1 MKRDWEIPEL
11 QDYWTLQPGE
21 LTLLTSRNDENRLG
35 FALLLKFF
43 QIEGRFPDSKTEIPR
58 KCAAF
63 VAEQIDIPVS
73 VFLKFFDYSTDNKT
87 VKNQRA
93 QIRAYTGFRECTVD
107 DSKKITK
114 WLRNNILP
122 QGNTEEQ
129 IRLAVYQRFIELRLE
144 PPERTR
150 IDRLVKSA
158 IASHDKL
165 VLQKIMD
172 KIPKAAIPRLE
183 ALLINKE
190 DEPPDSEV
198 LNMRDLREEPG
209 KANVKNIIRE
219 MDKLEC
225 LRDIRLPKNL
235 LAGLSPNM
243 LTLYKQRVAT
253 EPLRE
258 IRRHPDFKKYS
269 QLAIYCQLRAEELT
283 DTLVQ
288 MLFQI
293 THGVDKRSE
302 NRIVKEYVADIRRVR
317 GKPELLFRIA
327 NAALDN
333 PDGTVRDVI
342 FPVVGEQT
350 LKDLIAEFKSSGS
363 YFTQQVLAKATASYK
378 HHYQRIFPRILRVLD
393 FKSKAPALQPLMK
406 AIKILSTKDQLDG
419 KDLEKLPIEGVI
431 DKEDKE
437 LIYNVDDAGNKSVD
451 EGKYRVFMLRKLD
464 KRTKTKESFVPGAK
478 KFRDP
483 DDDLPADFEN
493 KRAQYYANLDIPI
506 NPDDWIKGLQAEM
519 VEALTELNGT
529 IKTNDKVKITSAGK
543 IKLTPLKPQLPPVNL
558 EKLGDELEQRWPQTT
573 ILDIFKEAELRIGF
587 TDEFSSVATR
597 EVLDRETIRKR
608 LVVALHAIG
617 TNAGLK
623 RARADQKYADLKYIM
638 RRFVTRD
645 AVRNA
650 IRRVVNEIFKVRQ
663 VHIWGEGTTSC
674 AADSKKFGSWDQ
686 NLMTEWHSRYG
697 GRGVMIYW
705 HVEKNSTCIYSQLKR
720 CSSSEVEAMIE
731 GVLQH
736 CTAMSVDKAYVD
748 SHGQSEVAFAFS
760 FLLGFQL
767 LPRLKGIRRE
777 KLNSPGPR
785 KAGDYPNLQAIMDK
799 AINWQLIK
807 EQYDEMVKCAVAI
820 KTRTADAEAILRRFT
835 NDNLSH
841 PTYKAFIELGR
852 VLKTIFLCKYLGSEA
867 LRREIHEGLN
877 VIENW
882 NSVNGFI
889 HFGQNGKILS
899 NNIED
904 QELSMLCLHLLQV
917 SLIYVNTL
925 MLQEVLSEPDWSERM
940 TTADWRGLN
949 PLGHAHVT
957 YGNFDCNMKK
967 RIKLKAKAA

>member
-198 LNMRDLREEPG
+198 LNMSDLREEPG

-393 FKSKAPALQPLMK
+393 FKSKAPALKPLMK

>member
-1 MKRDWEIPEL
+1 MKRDWTIPEL

-21 LTLLTSRNDENRLG
+21 RNLLTSKNDGNRLG

-43 QIEGRFPDSKTEIPR
+43 QIEGRFPDSKSEIPR

-63 VAEQIDIPVS
+63 IAEQIDIPVS

-93 QIRAYTGFRECTVD
+93 QIRNYTGFRECKVT
-107 DSKKITK
+107 DSDKVIR
-114 WLRNNILP
+114 WLRNHILP

-129 IRLAVYQRFIELRLE
+129 VRVAAYQRFMELQIE

-158 IASHDKL
+158 ISSHDKL

-172 KIPKAAIPRLE
+172 NIPKAAIPWLD
-183 ALLINKE
+183 ALVINKE
-190 DEPPDSEV
+190 DDRLDGEV
-198 LNMRDLREEPG
+198 LNMSDLREEPG
-209 KANVKNIIRE
+209 KANVKNLIRE
-219 MDKLEC
+219 MDKLDC
-225 LRDIRLPKNL
+225 LREIRLPKNI
-235 LAGLSPNM
+235 LAGLSPRM
-243 LTLYKQRVAT
+243 LKIYKQRVTT

-258 IRRHPDFKKYS
+258 LRRHPDHIKYP
-269 QLAIYCQLRAEELT
+269 LLVIYCRLRAEEIT
-283 DTLVQ
+283 DNLVQ

-293 THGVDKRSE
+293 THGVDKHAE
-302 NRIVKEYVADIRRVR
+302 NRVVKEYVADIKRVR
-317 GKPELLFRIA
+317 GKPELLFKIA
-327 NAALDN
+327 NAAVDN
-333 PDGTVRDVI
+333 PNGTVRDVI

-350 LKDLIAEFKSSGS
+350 LKDLIAEFKASGP
-363 YFTQQVLAKATASYK
+363 YFTQQVLTRATGSYK
-378 HHYQRIFPRILRVLD
+378 HHYQRIFPRVLRVLN
-393 FKSKAPALQPLMK
+393 FQSKAPALKPLMK
-406 AIKILSTKDQLDG
+406 ALKILTTKDQLDDR
-419 KDLEKLPIEGVI
+419 DLAKLPIEGVI
-431 DKEDKE
+431 DNEDRE
-437 LIYNVDDAGNKSVD
+437 LVFNVDDNGKKSVD
-451 EGKYRVFMLRKLD
+451 ECKYRILFLRRLN
-464 KRTKTKESFVPGAK
+464 KRTKTKELWVPGAN
-478 KFRDP
+478 KFRNP
-483 DDDLPADFEN
+483 DEDLPVDFESN
-493 KRAQYYANLDIPI
+493 RTQYYADLALSTNAEDLI
-506 NPDDWIKGLQAEM
+506 NRLQAEM
-519 VEALTELNGT
+519 VGALTELNET
-529 IKTNDKVKITSAGK
+529 IETNEQVKITATGK
-543 IKLTPLKPQLPPVNL
+543 IKLTPLKPQLTPVNL
-558 EKLGDELEQRWPQTT
+558 EKLGDELEERWPQTT

-597 EVLDRETIRKR
+597 EVLDRETIQKR

-623 RARADQKYADLKYIM
+623 RARADQKYADLKYIT
-638 RRFVTRD
+638 RRFITRD

-650 IRRVVNEIFKVRQ
+650 IRRIVNEIFKIRQ

-705 HVEKNSTCIYSQLKR
+705 HVERNSTCIYSQLKR
-720 CSSSEVEAMIE
+720 CSSSEAAAMIE
-731 GVLQH
+731 GVLHH
-736 CTAMSVDKAYVD
+736 CTTMSVDKAYTD

-760 FLLGFQL
+760 LLLGFQL
-767 LPRLKGIRRE
+767 QPRLKGIRRE
-777 KLNSPGPR
+777 KLNSPGSR
-785 KAGDYPNLQAIMDK
+785 KAGDYPNLQPIMTT

-820 KTRTADAEAILRRFT
+820 KTGTADAEAILRRFT
-835 NDNLSH
+835 NDNLNH
-841 PTYKAFIELGR
+841 PTYKAFAELGR
-852 VLKTIFLCKYLGSEA
+852 ACKTIFLCRYLQSEA

-877 VIENW
+877 VVENW

-889 HFGQNGKILS
+889 HFGQNGKIPS

-917 SLIYVNTL
+917 SLIYINTL
-925 MLQEVLSEPDWSERM
+925 MLQEVLSEPAWSERM
-940 TTADWRGLN
+940 TPEDWRGLN

-957 YGNFDCNMKK
+957 YGNFTCNMKK

>member
-1 MKRDWEIPEL
+1 VKRDWEIPEL
-11 QDYWTLQPGE
+11 QEYWTLQPGE
-21 LTLLTSRNDENRLG
+21 LNLLTSRNDENRLG

-43 QIEGRFPDSKTEIPR
+43 QIEGRFPTSKSEIPR

-73 VFLKFFDYSTDNKT
+73 AFFKYFDYDSEKRN
-87 VKNQRA
+87 VMYQRA
-93 QIRAYTGFRECTVD
+93 QIRDYTGFRECTVAD
-107 DSKKITK
+107 AKKVTK

-122 QGNTEEQ
+122 QGTTEEQ
-129 IRLAVYQRFIELRLE
+129 IRIAVYQRFMELRLE
-144 PPERTR
+144 PPESAR
-150 IDRLVKSA
+150 IDRLMKSA
-158 IASHDKL
+158 ITSHDQL

-190 DEPPDSEV
+190 DELPDSEV
-198 LNMRDLREEPG
+198 LNMSDLREEPG
-209 KANVKNIIRE
+209 KANVNNLIRE

-235 LAGLSPNM
+235 LVGLSPNM
-243 LTLYKQRVAT
+243 LTIYKQRVAT

-258 IRRHPDFKKYS
+258 LRRHPDFKKYS
-269 QLAIYCQLRAEELT
+269 QLAIYCQLRAEEVT

-293 THGVDKRSE
+293 THGVDKHAE
-302 NRIVKEYVADIRRVR
+302 NRVLKEYVADIRRVR
-317 GKPELLFRIA
+317 GKPELLFKIA
-327 NAALDN
+327 HAAIGN
-333 PDGTVRDVI
+333 PNGIVRDVI

-350 LKDLIAEFKSSGS
+350 LKDLIAEFKASGS
-363 YFTQQVLAKATASYK
+363 YFTQLVLSKATASYK
-378 HHYQRIFPRILRVLD
+378 HHYKRIFPRILRVLD
-393 FKSKAPALQPLMK
+393 FKSKAPALKPLMK
-406 AIKILSTKDQLDG
+406 AIKILSTKDQLDD
-419 KDLEKLPIEGVI
+419 KDLAKLPIEGVI

-437 LIYNVDDAGNKSVD
+437 LVYNVDDAGKKSVD
-451 EGKYRVFMLRKLD
+451 ESKYRVFMLRKLE

-478 KFRDP
+478 KFRNP

-493 KRAQYYANLDIPI
+493 KRAQYYTDLDIPI
-506 NPDDWIKGLQAEM
+506 NPEDCINRLQAEM
-519 VEALTELNGT
+519 EQALTELNGT
-529 IKTNDKVKITSAGK
+529 IKTNDKVKITSTGK

-558 EKLGDELEQRWPQTT
+558 EKLGDELEERWPQTT

-597 EVLDRETIRKR
+597 EVLDREIIRKR

-705 HVEKNSTCIYSQLKR
+705 HVERNSTCIYSQLKR
-720 CSSSEVEAMIE
+720 CTSSEVEAMID
-731 GVLQH
+731 GVLKH
-736 CTAMSVDKAYVD
+736 CTDMSVDKAYVD
-748 SHGQSEVAFAFS
+748 SHGQSEVGFAFS

-767 LPRLKGIRRE
+767 QPRLKGIRRE
-777 KLNSPGPR
+777 KLNSPGSR
-785 KAGDYPNLQAIMDK
+785 KAGDYPNLQPIMDK
-799 AINWQLIK
+799 AINWQLIT

-841 PTYKAFIELGR
+841 PTYKAFVELGR
-852 VLKTIFLCKYLGSEA
+852 VLKTIFLCRYLGSEA

-889 HFGQNGKILS
+889 HFGQNGKIPS

-925 MLQEVLSEPDWSERM
+925 MLQEVLSEPDWSECM
-940 TTADWRGLN
+940 TAEDWRGLN

-957 YGNFDCNMKK
+957 YGHFDCNMHK

>member
-73 VFLKFFDYSTDNKT
+73 VFLKYFDYSTDNKT

-93 QIRAYTGFRECTVD
+93 QIRDYTGFRECTVD

-129 IRLAVYQRFIELRLE
+129 IRLAVYKRFIELRLE
-144 PPERTR
+144 PPERAR

-183 ALLINKE
+183 ALLINKDE
-190 DEPPDSEV
+190 EPPDSEV
-198 LNMRDLREEPG
+198 LNMSDLREEPG

-235 LAGLSPNM
+235 LAGLSTNM

-258 IRRHPDFKKYS
+258 IRRHPNFKKYS
-269 QLAIYCQLRAEELT
+269 QLAIYCQLRAEEVT

-393 FKSKAPALQPLMK
+393 FKSKAPALKPLMK
-406 AIKILSTKDQLDG
+406 AIKILSTKDQLDD
-419 KDLEKLPIEGVI
+419 KDLAKLPIEGVI
-431 DKEDKE
+431 DNEDKE
-437 LIYNVDDAGNKSVD
+437 LVYNIDETGKKSVD
-451 EGKYRVFMLRKLD
+451 EGKYRVFMLRRLD

-493 KRAQYYANLDIPI
+493 KRAQYYADLDIPT
-506 NPDDWIKGLQAEM
+506 NPDDWINGLQGKM
-519 VEALTELNGT
+519 VEALTELNAT

-573 ILDIFKEAELRIGF
+573 ILDVFKEAELRIGF

-608 LVVALHAIG
+608 LVLALHAIG

-645 AVRNA
+645 AVRTA

-785 KAGDYPNLQAIMDK
+785 KASDYPNLQPIMDK

-852 VLKTIFLCKYLGSEA
+852 VLKTIFLCQYLGSEA
-867 LRREIHEGLN
+867 LRREVHEGLN

-957 YGNFDCNMKK
+957 YGHFDCNMKK

>member
-190 DEPPDSEV
+190 EEPPDSEV
-198 LNMRDLREEPG
+198 LNMSDLREEPG

-393 FKSKAPALQPLMK
+393 FKSKAPALKPLMK

-736 CTAMSVDKAYVD
+736 CTAMPVDKAYVD

>member
-198 LNMRDLREEPG
+198 LNMSDLREEPG

>member
-11 QDYWTLQPGE
+11 QEYWTLQPGE
-21 LTLLTSRNDENRLG
+21 LNLLASKNDENRLG
-35 FALLLKFF
+35 LALLLKFF
-43 QIEGRFPDSKTEIPR
+43 QIEGRFPATKSEIPR

-73 VFLKFFDYSTDNKT
+73 AFFKYFDYDSDKRN
-87 VKNQRA
+87 VMYQRA
-93 QIRAYTGFRECTVD
+93 QIRDYTGFRECTVD
-107 DSKKITK
+107 DSKKVTK

-129 IRLAVYQRFIELRLE
+129 IRVATYQRFMELRLE
-144 PPERTR
+144 PPERSR

-158 IASHDKL
+158 VDSHDKL

-172 KIPKAAIPRLE
+172 KIPKAALPWFD

-190 DEPPDSEV
+190 DEPPGSEA
-198 LNMRDLREEPG
+198 LNMSDLREEPG
-209 KANVKNIIRE
+209 KANVKNLIRE
-219 MDKLEC
+219 MDKLDC
-225 LRDIRLPKNL
+225 LREIRLPKNI
-235 LAGLSPNM
+235 LAGLSPRM

-258 IRRHPDFKKYS
+258 LRRHPDHKKYPL
-269 QLAIYCQLRAEELT
+269 LAIYCQLRAEEFT

-293 THGVDKRSE
+293 TNGVDRHSE
-302 NRIVKEYVADIRRVR
+302 NRVVKEYVADIKRVR

-327 NAALDN
+327 NAAVGN
-333 PDGTVRDVI
+333 PDGIVRDVI

-350 LKDLIAEFKSSGS
+350 LKDLIAEFKASGP

-393 FKSKAPALQPLMK
+393 FQSKAPALKPLMK
-406 AIKILSTKDQLDG
+406 AIKILTTKDQLDD
-419 KDLEKLPIEGVI
+419 KDLAKLPIEGVI
-431 DKEDKE
+431 NNEDKD
-437 LIYNVDDAGNKSVD
+437 LVYKVDDKGKKSVD
-451 EGKYRVFMLRKLD
+451 EDKYRVFMLRRLD
-464 KRTKTKESFVPGAK
+464 KRTKTKESWVPGANK
-478 KFRDP
+478 YRNP

-493 KRAQYYANLDIPI
+493 KRAQYYADLEIPT
-506 NPDDWIKGLQAEM
+506 NPEDWINGLQAEM
-519 VEALTELNGT
+519 VGALTELNGT
-529 IKTNDKVKITSAGK
+529 IKSNDKVKITSTGK

-608 LVVALHAIG
+608 LVIALHGIG

-623 RARADQKYADLKYIM
+623 RARADEKYADLKYIS
-638 RRFVTRD
+638 RRFITRD
-645 AVRNA
+645 GVRNA
-650 IRRVVNEIFKVRQ
+650 IRRIVNEIFRVRQ

-705 HVEKNSTCIYSQLKR
+705 HVERNSTCIYSQLKR
-720 CSSSEVEAMIE
+720 CSSSEAAAMIE
-731 GVLQH
+731 GVLHH
-736 CTAMSVDKAYVD
+736 CTAMSVDKAYTD

-760 FLLGFQL
+760 HLLGFQL
-767 LPRLKGIRRE
+767 QPRLKGIRRE
-777 KLNSPGPR
+777 KLSSPGSR
-785 KAGDYPNLQAIMDK
+785 KAGDYPNLQPIMTT

-807 EQYDEMVKCAVAI
+807 EQYDEMVKCAVSI

-835 NDNLSH
+835 NDNLNH
-841 PTYKAFIELGR
+841 PTYKAFAELGR
-852 VLKTIFLCKYLGSEA
+852 VLKTIFLCRYLGSEA

-877 VIENW
+877 VVENW

-889 HFGQNGKILS
+889 HFGQNGKIPS

-940 TTADWRGLN
+940 TPEDWRGLN

-967 RIKLKAKAA
+967 RIKLKVKAA

>member
-73 VFLKFFDYSTDNKT
+73 VFLKYFDYSTDNKT

-129 IRLAVYQRFIELRLE
+129 IRLAVYKRFIELRLE
-144 PPERTR
+144 PPERAR

-183 ALLINKE
+183 ALLINKDE
-190 DEPPDSEV
+190 EPPDSEV
-198 LNMRDLREEPG
+198 LNMSDLREEPG

-235 LAGLSPNM
+235 LAGLSTNM

-258 IRRHPDFKKYS
+258 IRRHPNFKKYS
-269 QLAIYCQLRAEELT
+269 QLAIYCQLRAEEVT

-393 FKSKAPALQPLMK
+393 FKSKAPALKPLMK
-406 AIKILSTKDQLDG
+406 AIKILSTKDQLDD
-419 KDLEKLPIEGVI
+419 KDLAKLPIEGVI
-431 DKEDKE
+431 DNEDKE
-437 LIYNVDDAGNKSVD
+437 LVYNIDETGKKSVD
-451 EGKYRVFMLRKLD
+451 EGKYRVFMLRRLD

-493 KRAQYYANLDIPI
+493 KRAQYYADLDIPT
-506 NPDDWIKGLQAEM
+506 NPDDWINGLQGKM
-519 VEALTELNGT
+519 VEALTELNAT

-573 ILDIFKEAELRIGF
+573 ILDVFKEAELRIGF

-608 LVVALHAIG
+608 LVLALHAIG

-645 AVRNA
+645 AVRTA

-785 KAGDYPNLQAIMDK
+785 KASDYPNLQPIMDK

-852 VLKTIFLCKYLGSEA
+852 VLKTIFLCQYLGSEA
-867 LRREIHEGLN
+867 LRREVHEGLN

-957 YGNFDCNMKK
+957 YGHFDCNMKK

>member
-190 DEPPDSEV
+190 EEPPDSEV
-198 LNMRDLREEPG
+198 LNMSDLREEPG

-393 FKSKAPALQPLMK
+393 FKSKAPALKPLMK

-650 IRRVVNEIFKVRQ
+650 IRGVVNEIFKVRQ

-785 KAGDYPNLQAIMDK
+785 KAGDYPNLQPIMDK

-820 KTRTADAEAILRRFT
+820 KTRTANAEAILRRFT

>member
-73 VFLKFFDYSTDNKT
+73 VFLKYFDYSTDNKT

-129 IRLAVYQRFIELRLE
+129 IRLAVYKRFIELRLE
-144 PPERTR
+144 PPERAR

-183 ALLINKE
+183 ALLINKDE
-190 DEPPDSEV
+190 EPPDSEV
-198 LNMRDLREEPG
+198 LNMSDLREEPG

-235 LAGLSPNM
+235 LAGLSTNM

-258 IRRHPDFKKYS
+258 IRRHPNFKKYS
-269 QLAIYCQLRAEELT
+269 QLAIYCQLRAEEVT

-393 FKSKAPALQPLMK
+393 FKSKAPALKPLMK
-406 AIKILSTKDQLDG
+406 AIKILSTKDQLDD
-419 KDLEKLPIEGVI
+419 KDLAKLPIEGVI
-431 DKEDKE
+431 DNEDKE
-437 LIYNVDDAGNKSVD
+437 LVYNIDETGKKSVD
-451 EGKYRVFMLRKLD
+451 EGKYRVFMLRRLD

-493 KRAQYYANLDIPI
+493 KRAQYYADLDIPT
-506 NPDDWIKGLQAEM
+506 NPDDWINGLQGKM
-519 VEALTELNGT
+519 VEALTELNAT

-573 ILDIFKEAELRIGF
+573 ILDVFKEAELRIGF

-608 LVVALHAIG
+608 LVLALHAIG

-645 AVRNA
+645 AVRTA

-736 CTAMSVDKAYVD
+736 CTAMSVDKTYVD

-785 KAGDYPNLQAIMDK
+785 KASDYPNLQPIMDK

-852 VLKTIFLCKYLGSEA
+852 VLKTIFLCQYLGSEA
-867 LRREIHEGLN
+867 LRREVHEGLN

-957 YGNFDCNMKK
+957 YGHFDCNIKK

>member
-1 MKRDWEIPEL
+1 MKRDWDIPEL
-11 QDYWTLQPGE
+11 QEYWTLQPGE
-21 LTLLTSRNDENRLG
+21 LNLLASKNNENRLG
-35 FALLLKFF
+35 LALLLKFF
-43 QIEGRFPDSKTEIPR
+43 QIEGRFPATKSEIPR

-73 VFLKFFDYSTDNKT
+73 AFFKYFDYDSDKRN
-87 VKNQRA
+87 VMYQRA
-93 QIRAYTGFRECTVD
+93 QIRDYTGFRECTVD
-107 DSKKITK
+107 DSKKVTK

-129 IRLAVYQRFIELRLE
+129 IRVAAYQRFMELRLE

-150 IDRLVKSA
+150 MDRLVKSA
-158 IASHDKL
+158 VDSHDKL

-172 KIPKAAIPRLE
+172 KIPKAALPWFD

-190 DEPPDSEV
+190 DEPPDSEA
-198 LNMRDLREEPG
+198 LNMSDLREEPG
-209 KANVKNIIRE
+209 KANVKNLIRE
-219 MDKLEC
+219 MDKLDC
-225 LRDIRLPKNL
+225 LREIRLPKNI
-235 LAGLSPNM
+235 LAGLSPRM

-258 IRRHPDFKKYS
+258 LRRHPDHKKYPL
-269 QLAIYCQLRAEELT
+269 LAIYCQLRAEEIT

-293 THGVDKRSE
+293 TNGVDRHSE
-302 NRIVKEYVADIRRVR
+302 NRVVKEYVADIKRVR

-327 NAALDN
+327 NAAIDN
-333 PDGTVRDVI
+333 PDGIVRDVI

-350 LKDLIAEFKSSGS
+350 LKDLIAEFKASGS

-393 FKSKAPALQPLMK
+393 FQSKAPALKPLMK
-406 AIKILSTKDQLDG
+406 AIKILTTKDQLDD
-419 KDLEKLPIEGVI
+419 KDLAKLPIEGVI
-431 DKEDKE
+431 NNEDKD
-437 LIYNVDDAGNKSVD
+437 LVYKVDDKGKKSVD
-451 EGKYRVFMLRKLD
+451 EDKYRVFLLRRLD
-464 KRTKTKESFVPGAK
+464 KRTKTKESWVPGANK
-478 KFRDP
+478 YRNP

-493 KRAQYYANLDIPI
+493 KRAQYYADLEIPTK
-506 NPDDWIKGLQAEM
+506 PEDWITGLQAEM
-519 VEALTELNGT
+519 VRALTELNGT
-529 IKTNDKVKITSAGK
+529 IKSNDKVKITSTGK

-587 TDEFSSVATR
+587 TDEFSSVGTR

-608 LVVALHAIG
+608 LVIALHGIG

-623 RARADQKYADLKYIM
+623 RARADQKYADLKYIT
-638 RRFVTRD
+638 RRFITRD

-705 HVEKNSTCIYSQLKR
+705 HVERNSTCIYSQLKR
-720 CSSSEVEAMIE
+720 CSSSEAAAMIE
-731 GVLQH
+731 GVLHH
-736 CTAMSVDKAYVD
+736 CTAMSVDKAYTD

-760 FLLGFQL
+760 HLLGFQL
-767 LPRLKGIRRE
+767 QPRLKGIRRE
-777 KLNSPGPR
+777 KLSSPGSR
-785 KAGDYPNLQAIMDK
+785 KAGDYPNLQPIMTT

-835 NDNLSH
+835 NDNLNH
-841 PTYKAFIELGR
+841 PTYKAFSELGR
-852 VLKTIFLCKYLGSEA
+852 VLKTIFLCRYLGSES

-877 VIENW
+877 VVENW

-889 HFGQNGKILS
+889 HFGQNGKIPS

-917 SLIYVNTL
+917 SLIYINTL

-940 TTADWRGLN
+940 TPEDWRGLN

-967 RIKLKAKAA
+967 RIKLRAKAA

>member
-73 VFLKFFDYSTDNKT
+73 VFLKYFDYSTDNKT

-129 IRLAVYQRFIELRLE
+129 IRLAVYKRFIELRLE
-144 PPERTR
+144 PPERAR

-183 ALLINKE
+183 ALLINKDE
-190 DEPPDSEV
+190 EPPDSEV
-198 LNMRDLREEPG
+198 LNMSDLREEPG

-235 LAGLSPNM
+235 LAGLSTNM

-258 IRRHPDFKKYS
+258 IRRHPNFKKYS
-269 QLAIYCQLRAEELT
+269 QLAIYCQLRAEEVT

-393 FKSKAPALQPLMK
+393 FKSKAPALKPLMK
-406 AIKILSTKDQLDG
+406 AIKILSTKDQLDD
-419 KDLEKLPIEGVI
+419 KDLAKLPIEGVI
-431 DKEDKE
+431 DNEDKE
-437 LIYNVDDAGNKSVD
+437 LVYNIDETGKKSVD
-451 EGKYRVFMLRKLD
+451 EGKYRVFMLRRLD

-493 KRAQYYANLDIPI
+493 KRAQYYADLDIPT
-506 NPDDWIKGLQAEM
+506 NPDDWINGLQGKM
-519 VEALTELNGT
+519 VEALTELNAT

-573 ILDIFKEAELRIGF
+573 ILDVFKEAELRIGF

-608 LVVALHAIG
+608 LVLALHAIG

-645 AVRNA
+645 AVRTA

-736 CTAMSVDKAYVD
+736 CTAMSVDKTYVD

-785 KAGDYPNLQAIMDK
+785 KASDYPNLQPIMDK

-852 VLKTIFLCKYLGSEA
+852 VLKTIFLCQYLGSEA
-867 LRREIHEGLN
+867 LRREVHEGLN

-957 YGNFDCNMKK
+957 YGHFDCNMKK